1 MKIKLKIVF
10 ILIFLLVPLFASADT
25 LGQKVDF
32 SIDSSYDLSN
42 REQIS
47 AVLIGISHELYFY
60 LDENWWQNQNFYQQN
75 DIKNSIN
82 FLASEFENQI
92 YPTLT
97 YTFGSMEARN

>member
-60 LDENWWQNQNFYQQN
+60 LDENW
-75 DIKNSIN
+75 
-82 FLASEFENQI
+82 
-92 YPTLT
+92 
-97 YTFGSMEARN
+97 